1 MVMQSFP
8 RQVNGKTPHN
18 FAGAQMS
25 PKEWRSQMH
34 FAESLHDFWGLCEEG
49 VLVRD
54 QAVLNHELLLRV
66 LSCHKAHGFTR
77 ADRGRQRFPFSDSK
91 EHVKHQ
97 SAQLIHRDATPG

>member
-1 MVMQSFP
+1 
-8 RQVNGKTPHN
+8 
-18 FAGAQMS
+18 
-25 PKEWRSQMH
+25 MH